1 MSAYVVV
8 DIEVIDPVRYED
20 YKPLA
25 HAAVT
30 AWGGRYVARGG
41 QTEVLEGEWQP
52 RRLVILEFPTVQ
64 QAMAWWASDDYSPAK
79 KLRQETARTNM
90 VVVEGM

>member
-20 YKPLA
+20 YKRLA
-25 HAAVT
+25 QAAVT
-30 AWGGRYVARGG
+30 ACGGRYVARGG
-41 QTEVLEGEWQP
+41 QTEVLEGEWQV

-64 QAMAWWASDDYSPAK
+64 QAKAWWASDEYGPAK

>member
-20 YKPLA
+20 YKRLA

-41 QTEVLEGEWQP
+41 STEVLEGDWQP
-52 RRLVILEFPTVQ
+52 RRLVLLEFPTVQ
-64 QAMAWWASDDYSPAK
+64 QAKAWWASDEYGPAK

-90 VVVEGM
+90 VVIEGM

>member
-8 DIEVIDPVRYED
+8 DIEVIDPVRYEE
-20 YKPLA
+20 YKTLA
-25 HAAVT
+25 AAAVT
-30 AWGGRYVARGG
+30 AWGGRYAARGG

-64 QAMAWWASDDYSPAK
+64 QAKAWWASDEYGPAK

-90 VVVEGM
+90 VLVEGV